1 MSIRDKIKTDHLT
14 PKQQVKRILLV
25 DYIKRLFGRKPEIRS
40 GGMALLTDYL
50 YQNLVLN
57 EHNYD
62 WEKEFPPEP
71 LGIKLI
77 LQAEDLNAMA
87 PDERHDFIPE
97 IRKTID
103 EIEKYG
109 LFKPASDTEEH

>member
-1 MSIRDKIKTDHLT
+1 MSIKDKIKTDHLT
-14 PKQQVKRILLV
+14 PKQQVKRILLM
-25 DYIKRLFGRKPEIRS
+25 DLLKEWFGRKQEIRS

-50 YQNLVLN
+50 YRNLVLN

-62 WEKEFPPEP
+62 FEKEFPPEP

-77 LQAEDLNAMA
+77 LQAEDLNAMT
-87 PDERHDFIPE
+87 PDERHDFIPK
-97 IRKTID
+97 IMKTID